1 MVAASAEV
9 LKAINSPRTTR
20 IERIRLLRWLN
31 VYEVNRLSR
40 GELGSRTSRRS
51 VTDQVCCTD
60 RFPNLQRFT
69 VTHVVGTSDMRDTVV
84 PLPAGMV
91 SIHPWPK
98 ATSSAS
104 SLTVA

>member
-20 IERIRLLRWLN
+20 IERIRLLRWVN

-51 VTDQVCCTD
+51 VTDHVCCTD
-60 RFPNLQRFT
+60 RFPNVQRFT
-69 VTHVVGTSDMRDTVV
+69 VIHIVGTMRHV
-84 PLPAGMV
+84 PKDHLGLICKVFLRKPLGDFPQMFE
-91 SIHPWPK
+91 K
-98 ATSSAS
+98 
-104 SLTVA
+104 LE